1 VRVTKPQGYIQ
12 AANGTCFCLLVLCL
26 PYYQSILL
34 AGISGMISLLFLTL
48 LLAFVVARA
57 PQIFRTVA
65 AILQALPLFSVPS
78 FFDRRGLWVFAPS
91 HAATREPILA
101 PYFQRPPPIFS

>member
-12 AANGTCFCLLVLCL
+12 AAKGNCFCLLVLCL

-34 AGISGMISLLFLTL
+34 AGISGMISLLLITA

-57 PQIFRTVA
+57 PEIFRTVA
-65 AILQALPLFSVPS
+65 AFLETFPLSWIPP
-78 FFDRRGLWVFAPS
+78 FFDRRSLWVFAPLHS
-91 HAATREPILA
+91 ATGEPSLA
-101 PYFQRPPPIFS
+101 SSFQRPPPIFS